1 VLCFLA
7 RTEGIRAR
15 ALRTVF
21 PELQVPHDPGQGA
34 VGDGMAPFFE
44 ALTVLP
50 LARVKASRTADERS
64 SYRDRLCGTCHVPR
78 ITRLTAFRE
87 ILRIS
92 LICRMGTPRP

>member
-1 VLCFLA
+1 MGGGVVLCFLA

-44 ALTVLP
+44 DLPDSHRVALGEGEG
-50 LARVKASRTADERS
+50 LADSR
-64 SYRDRLCGTCHVPR
+64 
-78 ITRLTAFRE
+78 
-87 ILRIS
+87 
-92 LICRMGTPRP
+92 